1 MTSFLLFIFSAYHF
15 FTWLLSDD
23 KNKLSKIDDW
33 KFAEGV
39 IFRVDKEV
47 FTWGNRERKIT
58 LTIRFMT
65 EKSEWITGE
74 PLAYTYISVY
84 STFSTFEMNK
94 KVDVFYNPNNTQ
106 EFVLD
111 RNWFVKNGSNLIP
124 IICLLFIYFSFMK
137 MIESGFAD
145 EILRFFRI

>member
-15 FTWLLSDD
+15 FKWLLSDD
-23 KNKLSKIDDW
+23 KNKLLKIDDW

-39 IFRVDKEV
+39 IFKIDREV
-47 FTWGNRERKIT
+47 FTWGEQRGERK

-65 EKSEWITGE
+65 DQLEWITGE
-74 PLAYTYISVY
+74 PLAYTSIDF
-84 STFSTFEMNK
+84 TFSTLEIDK
-94 KVDVFYNPNNTQ
+94 RVDVFYNPNNPQ

-111 RNWFVKNGSNLIP
+111 RNWFVKNGSYLIP

-145 EILRFFRI
+145 EILKFLGF